1 MAGQL
6 TIDTLKA
13 SSGVLAT
20 QNGMT
25 GIAKA
30 WVNFSCPST
39 TVTVNSSFNVSSVTR
54 NASGDYTLNFTTAL
68 TDANYAVGT
77 AVSSGS
83 VGGNQAIGGI
93 YSASIASAPT
103 LKTTT
108 QLRVGSSTTS
118 STFQSIDVAN
128 YSVLILGN

>member
-30 WVNFSCPST
+30 WVEFNGVGGTAIPGSY
-39 TVTVNSSFNVSSVTR
+39 NVSSVTR
-54 NASGDYTLNFTTAL
+54 TGTGYYTITFTTNMV
-68 TDANYAVGT
+68 DANY
-77 AVSSGS
+77 
-83 VGGNQAIGGI
+83 
-93 YSASIASAPT
+93 SI
-103 LKTTT
+103 
-108 QLRVGSSTTS
+108 VGSTSPAFGVAPIFLLTNLNGSGELASTTS
-118 STFQSIDVAN
+118 SFGICTQSTVGVQDSKYANVA
-128 YSVLILGN
+128 VFGN

>member
-30 WVNFSCPST
+30 WVNFNGVGTPAIRA
-39 TVTVNSSFNVSSVTR
+39 SFNVSSITD
-54 NASGDYTLNFTTAL
+54 NGTGDYTLNFTTAMP
-68 TDANYAVGT
+68 D
-77 AVSSGS
+77 
-83 VGGNQAIGGI
+83 
-93 YSASIASAPT
+93 
-103 LKTTT
+103 
-108 QLRVGSSTTS
+108 
-118 STFQSIDVAN
+118 AN
-128 YSVLILGN
+128 YSVVATTCRYSAAVSDTAANDNLIRPDNYATGSVKILSFSISSRSAIDTEFANIAIFSS

>member
-30 WVNFSCPST
+30 WVNFNGVASPPT
-39 TVTVNSSFNVSSVTR
+39 INGSFNVGSITK
-54 NASGDYTLNFTTAL
+54 NASGDYTLNFTTAMA
-68 TDANYAVGT
+68 DANYAICGAT
-77 AVSSGS
+77 GSG
-83 VGGNQAIGGI
+83 GAITGI
-93 YSASIASAPT
+93 STYGSFASTPT
-103 LKTTT
+103 LKTTS
-108 QLRVGSSTTS
+108 QLRIVTADTS
-118 STFQSIDVAN
+118 STNSAGAA
-128 YSVLILGN
+128 SVIIFD